1 MADVSRLDY
10 FAGQA
15 LIGLILRETLQEQNP
30 SGPGIRR
37 MDGTLNPDRVV
48 KDAWEM
54 AAAMLEGD
62 PER

>member
-15 LIGLILRETLQEQNP
+15 LLGLILRETLQERD
-30 SGPGIRR
+30 SDGPKIKR
-37 MDGTLNPDRVV
+37 MDGTLNPDIVV
-48 KDAWEM
+48 ENAWEI
-54 AAAMLEGD
+54 AAAMLEEE